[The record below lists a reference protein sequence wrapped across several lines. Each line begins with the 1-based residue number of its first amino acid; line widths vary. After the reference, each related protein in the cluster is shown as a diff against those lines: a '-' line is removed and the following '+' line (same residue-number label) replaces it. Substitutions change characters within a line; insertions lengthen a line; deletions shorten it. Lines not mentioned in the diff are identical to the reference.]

1 METDD
6 APHAR
11 REEFTFADVV
21 SRVKR
26 GEIRPGEAPAA
37 FEEACWTRAGELR
50 AEAASAATDR
60 AARAAELTDAAD
72 RLESEAATWSLVW
85 FLLGDGA
92 TTERARA
99 AAERDA
105 RDAVAARQAA
115 GGDPASRFGGGAPNP
130 APLPAPLSARVRMA
144 ARDETSDPVTFRLN
158 RVVAWL
164 EGTARAAMR
173 REAESAEFGGAAFD
187 DFAENECAW
196 RETANALD
204 ASATTD
210 GRGSALSHA
219 LDPDG
224 PTRTNAALHP
234 ANADADARLCR
245 AVWRLVRGGMVDAA
259 RELCVRAGQPWRAAS
274 LGGAAGWGP
283 APVGAAADAQFAASA
298 AAKVAEAI
306 SRRRDSMH
314 ASDDDAM
321 DASDADAEISAAMEE
336 AATSAAAEAED
347 EECAA
352 ECEAGG
358 GARRRA
364 LWKWACSETARQIAA
379 APATAA
385 SRHEAAVYGAF
396 AGDVRA
402 TLSACDDDWESS
414 AWAYFRALLDARVDA
429 AVDGREPGGAGPALV
444 DDDDGDVALGVEK
457 RDRDDDGDAAD
468 DHRVDAEIDAE
479 GSALAAAARAAAAPR
494 WPTADAAA
502 ATPPTAESI
511 LDALRPLA
519 EAERPREARAQRD
532 AQRCLILGRTRELV
546 VECAL
551 RWVFPERVDGGGLG
565 ADGSGTSATE
575 AKPPPGLLR
584 FAAHLLLFLQALL
597 PDGGGLAPGGSLHFH
612 LNKVLNLFVVHL
624 VASRR
629 YELVPRYARHMRP
642 AALVETYARFF
653 QLLAP
658 ASSELKRK
666 CLSDAEEWLGVEGEG
681 GVRAVV
687 SRALDDSR
695 EVVDAE
701 GNPTGPAVSRG
712 PAHRERVLEWSVLD
726 RATRPEAAAHAC
738 ALVRQLALQ
747 RTAASTIVGSS
758 SVSDENEEDV
768 GDVATT
774 RSGESRARAILAELL
789 PETLCR
795 DAAEG
800 GRPGAAAELGDWA
813 AYFAATAATSTWRDA
828 ARARDAAAEADF
840 ESAAHFAAAE
850 AAAEAAREAVR
861 AVVHLAAPR
870 AEDAGFPKTPGRP
883 ANGYECGFWL
893 DASALV
899 DDAEMGANDADSP
912 PRPAMRLV
920 AHPSRVVGEDP
931 RDTFA
936 RVAASLAAAVDARAA
951 QTGVAMTCH
960 VDIARGVVGDGAKPE
975 AAVGQLLVEI
985 ETSPSPPPTSPLAP
999 TTPPATPPQPPVDLE
1014 TTREA
1019 LALVAADALKGDLP
1033 GLARATLE
1041 AQAADGSDPETVR
1054 AVCRAVC
1061 WPSLLLEGAEAE
1073 ADLAEGGARIVET
1086 VADASRGLH
1095 ALFSARE
1102 MRWLM
1107 HLQRQGEI
1115 NAVAAKRA

>member
-1 METDD
+1 MDYDVASWVAEEASRGADPRGGARIPSTAGPKARTPGARFGAPPTPFTPAGAGVGAGEPGAFATEMFLRRVREAWCVPLALPPPSPSSIAPSAIARVPVPSPRAPRHPSPRATDSPRSPIAALPGTAHALPPRGYPSTFGRGFPATEPRPSRAPLSTPAPASPSHPSPPRARRPVPVPADLETDD

-210 GRGSALSHA
+210 GRGSALSRA

-306 SRRRDSMH
+306 SRRRDAMD

-364 LWKWACSETARQIAA
+364 LWKWACSEVG
-379 APATAA
+379 ATNRRRAGG
-385 SRHEAAVYGAF
+385 RRRRDGQPAVYGAF

-444 DDDDGDVALGVEK
+444 GDDDGDVALGVEK

-502 ATPPTAESI
+502 APPHGGVDSRRVAPARRSRATARG
-511 LDALRPLA
+511 AR
-519 EAERPREARAQRD
+519 AERRAEVSDSRTH
-532 AQRCLILGRTRELV
+532 ARTRGGV
-546 VECAL
+546 RAL

-575 AKPPPGLLR
+575 AARVAPLR
-584 FAAHLLLFLQALL
+584 RAPLTVPAGAASGRRR
-597 PDGGGLAPGGSLHFH
+597 PRPRRVLHFH

-642 AALVETYARFF
+642 AALVETYARFSNSSRRR
-653 QLLAP
+653 P
-658 ASSELKRK
+658 PNSNASACRTRRR
-666 CLSDAEEWLGVEGEG
+666 ARRGGRGG

-712 PAHRERVLEWSVLD
+712 PAHRRTRARWSVLD

-768 GDVATT
+768 GDVA
-774 RSGESRARAILAELL
+774 SGESRARAILAELL

-813 AYFAATAATSTWRDA
+813 AYFSATAATATWRDA
-828 ARARDAAAEADF
+828 AKARDAAAEADF
-840 ESAAHFAAAE
+840 ESAAHAAAAE

-883 ANGYECGFWL
+883 AHDGGFWL
-893 DASALV
+893 
-899 DDAEMGANDADSP
+899 
-912 PRPAMRLV
+912 R
-920 AHPSRVVGEDP
+920 RVRIGG
-931 RDTFA
+931 R
-936 RVAASLAAAVDARAA
+936 R
-951 QTGVAMTCH
+951 
-960 VDIARGVVGDGAKPE
+960 GDGGA
-975 AAVGQLLVEI
+975 G
-985 ETSPSPPPTSPLAP
+985 
-999 TTPPATPPQPPVDLE
+999 
-1014 TTREA
+1014 R
-1019 LALVAADALKGDLP
+1019 
-1033 GLARATLE
+1033 
-1041 AQAADGSDPETVR
+1041 GSRRRDR
-1054 AVCRAVC
+1054 R
-1061 WPSLLLEGAEAE
+1061 
-1073 ADLAEGGARIVET
+1073 
-1086 VADASRGLH
+1086 
-1095 ALFSARE
+1095 
-1102 MRWLM
+1102 
-1107 HLQRQGEI
+1107 
-1115 NAVAAKRA
+1115 